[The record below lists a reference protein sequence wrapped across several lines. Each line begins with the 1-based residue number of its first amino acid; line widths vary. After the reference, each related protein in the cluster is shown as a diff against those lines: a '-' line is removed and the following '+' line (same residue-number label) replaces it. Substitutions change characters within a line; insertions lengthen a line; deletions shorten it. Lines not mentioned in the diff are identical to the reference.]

1 MNNVRIVSTG
11 SSVPELVI
19 TNDMLSKI
27 VDTSDEWITTR
38 TGIKNRRVSVDKDT
52 SDLATEAALRCMGK
66 ANVKAEDIELIIVAT
81 VTPDMFTPS
90 TACIVQSK
98 IGASKA
104 SAFDIN
110 AACSGFIYGVDIANS
125 LLSCGR
131 FKNALVIG
139 AECLS
144 KITNWEDRSTCV
156 LFGDAAGAVYMEVS
170 SKPGIMKIS
179 TGAEGD
185 KGNNLLSGALN
196 TNNPFKVDKTS
207 PYKDHFVKMNGQE
220 VYRFATRVITDSIKE
235 IFNEFHL
242 TEKEIK
248 LIIPHQANLRI
259 IEFASKKLNISMD
272 KFYINLQDYGN
283 TSSASIPLALNEAI
297 EKGLINEG
305 DKVIAVGFGG
315 GLTYGALLIQF

>member
-11 SSVPELVI
+11 SSVPELII
-19 TNDMLSKI
+19 TNDMLSKL

-52 SDLATEAALRCMGK
+52 SDLATEAAVSCIKK
-66 ANVKAEDIELIIVAT
+66 ASVKAEEIELIIVAT

-90 TACIVQSK
+90 TACIVQNK
-98 IGASKA
+98 IGAFKA

-110 AACSGFIYGVDIANS
+110 AACSGFIYGVDVAKS
-125 LLSCGR
+125 LLGCGR
-131 FKNALVIG
+131 FRNALVIG

-156 LFGDAAGAVYMEVS
+156 LFGDASGAVYMEVS
-170 SKPGIMKIS
+170 DKPGIMKIS

-185 KGNNLLSGALN
+185 KGNSLLSGALKP
-196 TNNPFKVDKTS
+196 NNPFNRNNTS

-220 VYRFATRVITDSIKE
+220 VYRFATRVISESIKD
-235 IFNEFHL
+235 IFEEFNL
-242 TEKEIK
+242 TEKDIK

-259 IEFASKKLNISMD
+259 IEFASKKLNISID

-283 TSSASIPLALNEAI
+283 TSSASIPLALNEAF
-297 EKGLINEG
+297 EKGMISEG

-315 GLTYGALLIQF
+315 GLTYGSLLIQF